1 MKEIKQLGIAF
12 ILSLFILVACKK
24 TDDTSVNSIVG
35 TYVGTY
41 SAESGT
47 KSISVVQAS
56 NEAIAEIT
64 NIGNGQIQ
72 VYCYGSEID
81 TTFTLN
87 YFEHNDSILVCLS
100 GNDFEN
106 RYGHMYG
113 SGHMSG
119 GMMSDMQNGETEWAH
134 HMNDEHIARDEHFG
148 GFDMIHNTFNY
159 TFELNDGDYHFQGIK
174 N

>member
-64 NIGNGQIQ
+64 NIGNGQI
-72 VYCYGSEID
+72 
-81 TTFTLN
+81 
-87 YFEHNDSILVCLS
+87 
-100 GNDFEN
+100 
-106 RYGHMYG
+106 
-113 SGHMSG
+113 
-119 GMMSDMQNGETEWAH
+119 
-134 HMNDEHIARDEHFG
+134 
-148 GFDMIHNTFNY
+148 
-159 TFELNDGDYHFQGIK
+159 
-174 N
+174 